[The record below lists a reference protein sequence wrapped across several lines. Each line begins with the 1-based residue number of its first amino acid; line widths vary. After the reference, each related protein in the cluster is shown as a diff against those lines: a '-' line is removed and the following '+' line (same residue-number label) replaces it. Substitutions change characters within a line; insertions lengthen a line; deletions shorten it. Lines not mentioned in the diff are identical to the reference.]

1 MSCENS
7 EAVHY
12 GPVSERVHLE
22 QLFDE
27 YFLRVNDLQNESD
40 SYRETYSYREA
51 YDDCLYN
58 MECISNRLDE
68 LDAVE

>member
-1 MSCENS
+1 MSCEHS
-7 EAVHY
+7 EAVHF
-12 GPVSERVHLE
+12 GHVTERVHLE

-27 YFLRVNDLQNESD
+27 YYLRVSDLQNESD
-40 SYRETYSYREA
+40 SYRDTYSYREA
-51 YDDCLYN
+51 YDDSLYN